1 MLANDAARVASVA
14 AGLRTKTRRVSDPAQ
29 RQLRGVEYLLAM
41 IIRDR
46 HFRRRDQVKLARIF
60 ELEKIG
66 FKLRQ
71 LPGAEKCGTIDDE
84 RRQRFEIT
92 MLASLHIEHEIDQR
106 AFESRPR
113 AVQNCKTCRRDLGS
127 VFEIEDAECGGEID
141 V

>member
-1 MLANDAARVASVA
+1 MQTEVLQDRLRISRQRLELVVRILRQRILHQLHFLKLMLANDAARVASVA
-14 AGLRTKTRRVSDPAQ
+14 AGIRPKTRRVSAPEQ

-71 LPGAEKCGTIDDE
+71 LPGAEKCG
-84 RRQRFEIT
+84 
-92 MLASLHIEHEIDQR
+92 
-106 AFESRPR
+106 
-113 AVQNCKTCRRDLGS
+113 
-127 VFEIEDAECGGEID
+127 
-141 V
+141 